1 MPKRSWRTSLI
12 TPTSHRRFRSAK
24 LWSICGVMAFGR
36 HRETWY
42 LYVDRAEVVA
52 AGEVQGFPVIAAEG
66 DIGGGGSAG
75 GDAGQLLAG
84 RVHDPYSPPPPPKEV
99 ALPLPLY

>member
-1 MPKRSWRTSLI
+1 MS
-12 TPTSHRRFRSAK
+12 
-24 LWSICGVMAFGR
+24 FGR

-66 DIGGGGSAG
+66 DIGGGGSAVD
-75 GDAGQLLAG
+75 DAAQLLAV
-84 RVHDPYSPPPPPKEV
+84 RVHDPYSARPAAIDVAFHIQLHAVGNAGLVAAQIGKEV
-99 ALPLPLY
+99 FEGSTADPMTL